1 MYTGKLTRFGILG
14 IYGKSG
20 MEFGFEEYVGKMIC
34 DIDTCA
40 GKVSR
45 IGNFDMHT
53 GRKKRIRNVD
63 REVFG

>member
-1 MYTGKLTRFGILG
+1 
-14 IYGKSG
+14 

-34 DIDTCA
+34 DIDMCA